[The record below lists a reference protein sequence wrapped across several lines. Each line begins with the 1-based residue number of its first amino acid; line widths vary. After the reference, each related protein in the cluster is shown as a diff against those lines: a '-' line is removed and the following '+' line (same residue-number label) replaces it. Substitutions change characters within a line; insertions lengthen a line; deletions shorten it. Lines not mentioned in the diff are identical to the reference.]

1 MPVTARFKCL
11 GPGCLHCNTGLRAI
25 IVYIMH
31 TCLPCVFL
39 SKLRQQDCHLHE
51 QSSREHQM
59 KVALKSLLSCAD
71 AECRELSN
79 LATTVAAI
87 RCGAQHN
94 TEHQSLT
101 TIGSVFL
108 ILGLEIAVQCSVVSL
123 QSSEEPDCDDGGV
136 ARSSG

>member
-1 MPVTARFKCL
+1 
-11 GPGCLHCNTGLRAI
+11 
-25 IVYIMH
+25 
-31 TCLPCVFL
+31 
-39 SKLRQQDCHLHE
+39 
-51 QSSREHQM
+51 M

-79 LATTVAAI
+79 LATTVGAI

-94 TEHQSLT
+94 TQHQSLT
-101 TIGSVFL
+101 TIGNVFL